1 MTSKTDHPVVDFH
14 THVYPEWLRDRR
26 ESYAAVD
33 ATFGELFADPKA
45 RMATAD
51 ELVAAMDRDGV
62 DRSVVMGVGWTDRG
76 LAREANDYII
86 ESVSRFPDRLTG
98 FGAVNPAWGEDAAR
112 EAERCASLG
121 LAGIGEL
128 HPDTQGYDLGDES
141 AMGPLMEAVGAL
153 GLIVLTHSSEPVG
166 HMYQG
171 KGETRPEVLWRFIQN
186 FPDATI
192 VCAHWGGGLPFY
204 ALMPEVK
211 EGLANVYFDTAASP
225 FLYDRRVGSRR
236 ALGAT
241 TRAGAGRME
250 KACWGATSRCCAA
263 SRLLLRQIDK
273 AMGPAGLV
281 LVARTSAAISPRR
294 QRGAAARVTYV
305 AVTLRGRTPSPLG
318 SRLRGNDEAVPVARG
333 AGGPGWGRRVR
344 RRRRRLSFRGTR

>member
-1 MTSKTDHPVVDFH
+1 MNPDRPVIDFH

-26 ESYAAVD
+26 ESYAAAD

-62 DRSVVMGVGWTDRG
+62 DRSVVMGIGWTDRG

-86 ESVSRFPDRLTG
+86 ESVARYPDRLTG
-98 FGAVNPAWGEDAAR
+98 FGGVNPAWGEEAAS

-141 AMGPLMEAVGAL
+141 AMGPLMEAARAL

-171 KGETRPEVLWRFIQN
+171 KGKTRPEVLWRFIQN

-211 EGLANVYFDTAASP
+211 EGLANVSFDTAASP
-225 FLYDRRVGSRR
+225 FLYDRRVFEAGVG
-236 ALGAT
+236 LV
-241 TRAGAGRME
+241 GAGRILL
-250 KACWGATSRCCAA
+250 GSDYPLLQA
-263 SRLLLRQIDK
+263 SRLLRQIEK
-273 AMGPAGLV
+273 AGLPEGEKE
-281 LVARTSAAISPRR
+281 AI
-294 QRGAAARVTYV
+294 RGGNA
-305 AVTLRGRTPSPLG
+305 GRLLG
-318 SRLRGNDEAVPVARG
+318 
-333 AGGPGWGRRVR
+333 
-344 RRRRRLSFRGTR
+344 LSYTISF

>member
-1 MTSKTDHPVVDFH
+1 MSPVVDFH
-14 THVYPEWLRDRR
+14 THVYPEWLRDGR
-26 ESYAAVD
+26 ERYAAAD

-62 DRSVVMGVGWTDRG
+62 DRSVVMGIGWTDRG
-76 LAREANDYII
+76 LAREANDYIV

-98 FGAVNPAWGEDAAR
+98 FGAVNPAWGEEAAR
-112 EAERCASLG
+112 EAERCASAG

-141 AMGPLMEAVGAL
+141 AMGPLMEAARAL

-171 KGETRPEVLWRFIQN
+171 KGETRPEVVWRFIRN
-186 FPDATI
+186 FPEATI

-225 FLYDRRVGSRR
+225 FLYDRRVFEAGVG
-236 ALGAT
+236 LV
-241 TRAGAGRME
+241 GAGRILL
-250 KACWGATSRCCAA
+250 GSDYPLLRA
-263 SRLLLRQIDK
+263 SRLLRQIEK
-273 AMGPAGLV
+273 AGLPEGEKE
-281 LVARTSAAISPRR
+281 AI
-294 QRGAAARVTYV
+294 RGGNA
-305 AVTLRGRTPSPLG
+305 GRLLG
-318 SRLRGNDEAVPVARG
+318 
-333 AGGPGWGRRVR
+333 
-344 RRRRRLSFRGTR
+344 LSYTISF